1 MKCIKCG
8 RDIPDDSL
16 FCPECGAKQ
25 EAADIR
31 IQTKA
36 GINTG
41 WLKIVLPVIAVL
53 FVAGAGIILYNQS
66 AKSERTPETSGTSGN
81 AAEMSEEDF
90 IQNSKQMFLGWSNKF
105 VNETSSLT
113 VNVECLSVT
122 DAELEDVPLA
132 AEASNYADIYFSGGN
147 VHLLGQGNSSQHI
160 DQAELFLRGQTLEGG
175 GDGEVNRS
183 ASTEV
188 YVAEDNNG
196 SFWQQEN
203 NSGYVEKE
211 ANESGIISL
220 SLYLGFIDSISDNL
234 DSAQIQKADNGDAI
248 EIKGTIPGKE
258 VCEAYMQILYMT
270 GNEPEYEIAEEIPYT
285 LKFSVKDIT
294 VESLEFD
301 LSEAAEYIW
310 YGSEDDG
317 LIFYE
322 VTGDFKIN
330 FKDINKTEKF
340 EIPRSL
346 FVQEEEEPAKAAEW
360 KKAYIEYVTSLQDV
374 DSLNGY
380 SIQDINNDGRP
391 ELFIERPMTYGEAMI
406 YVDGHGNARLNER
419 GGVEGYSSET
429 GIVWMVTGHGRI
441 EESFCQYNEQNG
453 QFEAVH
459 SGSYEVAEETVYEFD
474 GRQYSS
480 FEEYREAVKKV
491 FDTDNYMQVQFTEF
505 SDGNK
510 TEELIDAIQNY

>member
-1 MKCIKCG
+1 M
-8 RDIPDDSL
+8 
-16 FCPECGAKQ
+16 
-25 EAADIR
+25 
-31 IQTKA
+31 
-36 GINTG
+36 
-41 WLKIVLPVIAVL
+41 
-53 FVAGAGIILYNQS
+53 
-66 AKSERTPETSGTSGN
+66 
-81 AAEMSEEDF
+81 
-90 IQNSKQMFLGWSNKF
+90 
-105 VNETSSLT
+105 
-113 VNVECLSVT
+113 
-122 DAELEDVPLA
+122 
-132 AEASNYADIYFSGGN
+132 
-147 VHLLGQGNSSQHI
+147 
-160 DQAELFLRGQTLEGG
+160 EGG
-175 GDGEVNRS
+175 GDDEVNRS

-234 DSAQIQKADNGDAI
+234 DSAQIQKADNEDAI

-346 FVQEEEEPAKAAEW
+346 FVQEEEEPVKAADW

-391 ELFIERPMTYGEAMI
+391 ERASYDIR
-406 YVDGHGNARLNER
+406 R
-419 GGVEGYSSET
+419 GDDLRRRS
-429 GIVWMVTGHGRI
+429 WK
-441 EESFCQYNEQNG
+441 CQ
-453 QFEAVH
+453 A
-459 SGSYEVAEETVYEFD
+459 
-474 GRQYSS
+474 
-480 FEEYREAVKKV
+480 K
-491 FDTDNYMQVQFTEF
+491 
-505 SDGNK
+505 
-510 TEELIDAIQNY
+510 